1 MWYKFDGIAHRG
13 RGAMVFFHAW
23 VRWSGGL
30 SATFILALGL
40 AFPAFAQP
48 NLTVTATATSSQRAT
63 SAAPE
68 KRVALVIGNNAY
80 RNGPLKAAINDARA
94 MTSALTELGFRV
106 VKLENVGRL
115 AMVRAIRSFVD
126 DLGGSQAVGLF
137 YFAGH
142 GVQLKGKN
150 FLIPIDADIEDEDEI
165 ELQSV
170 DLQYML
176 DKFADMRSGMNILI
190 LDACRNNPF
199 ARRGVKRA
207 SGLAEIDGPPGTLVA
222 FAATPGHVAEEIGDN
237 GIYTKNILANIRE
250 SGLPVEEVF
259 KRVRRGVLAET
270 HNRQNPWETT
280 SLVRDFYFKGAPAG
294 SGYKP
299 ATNDSEAEAWANVE
313 SSRNI
318 YDFVAFMRRFPQ
330 GRYQSQILARI
341 NSILSKLKPA
351 PPSIQPNELKEFLN
365 EAYAG
370 LQFRRLNKY
379 SAEYYGLT
387 EPKGVIVVEVERGS
401 FAKRAGLL
409 PGDIVIG
416 VNGKPAIGVDEL
428 EVLGRTIL
436 PGEFVEAVVWRNR
449 REVSVSG
456 LAQRVPIEMLM
467 GRIGTA
473 QFKEKNYDRAR
484 AFYEYLAATDYAK
497 GQAALG
503 MLYLAGLGVQR
514 DYKVAESWL
523 LKAASQGMTDAAAF
537 LSMIYL
543 DPITGIKNDSEA
555 FRWAKFSAE
564 AGVPEGAVML
574 AEAHFDGVGTPKND
588 NEGVRWARIAAEQ
601 GQSRAMFFLGMAYE
615 KGAGG
620 VPRSLDDAKTWYR
633 RARDLGIAP
642 AKAALQRLG
651 E

>member
-1 MWYKFDGIAHRG
+1 MRRIVLAVMSMC
-13 RGAMVFFHAW
+13 ALA
-23 VRWSGGL
+23 
-30 SATFILALGL
+30 SACL
-40 AFPAFAQP
+40 AFPAFAQR
-48 NLTVTATATSSQRAT
+48 NLAAAPVETRGQRLT
-63 SAAPE
+63 SAVPE

-80 RNGPLKAAINDARA
+80 KDGRLTAPINDARA
-94 MTSALTELGFRV
+94 MTIALTELGFKVTR
-106 VKLENVGRL
+106 LEDVGRVS
-115 AMVRAIRSFVD
+115 MHRAIRIFVD
-126 DLGGSQAVGLF
+126 ELTRSEAVGLF

-142 GVQLKGKN
+142 GAQSKGKN
-150 FLIPIDADIEDEDEI
+150 FLIPIDANIEHEDDI
-165 ELQSV
+165 ELQGV
-170 DLQYML
+170 DIQYML
-176 DKFADMRSGMNILI
+176 DKFADMRNGMNILI

-199 ARRGVKRA
+199 ARRGVKRP
-207 SGLAEIDGPPGTLVA
+207 SGLAAIDGPPGTLVA
-222 FAATPGHVAEEIGDN
+222 FAAAPGQVAREIQGGN

-250 SGLPVEEVF
+250 PGLPVEEVF
-259 KRVRRGVLAET
+259 KRVRFGVLADT
-270 HNRQNPWETT
+270 GKLQVPWENT

-299 ATNDSEAEAWANVE
+299 STNDSEAEAWVNVE

-318 YDFVAFMRRFPQ
+318 YDFVSFMRRFPQ
-330 GRYQSQILARI
+330 SRYQSQILARI

-351 PPSIQPNELKEFLN
+351 PPTIQPNELKEFLN

-370 LQFRRLNKY
+370 FRFRRLNKY
-379 SAEYYGLT
+379 SAEHYGLM

-401 FAKRAGLL
+401 FAERAGLL
-409 PGDIVIG
+409 SGDIVTK
-416 VNGKPAIGVDEL
+416 VNGKSVIVGMDDL
-428 EVLGRTIL
+428 EVLRGTIL

-456 LAQRVPIEMLM
+456 LAQRVPLEMLM

-473 QFKEKNYDRAR
+473 QYKEKNYDRAR

-564 AGVPEGAVML
+564 AGVPEGAAML

-620 VPRSLDDAKTWYR
+620 LPRNPDEARMWYR
-633 RARDLGIAP
+633 RARDLGFVP
-642 AKAALQRLG
+642 GKTALERLG
-651 E
+651 G